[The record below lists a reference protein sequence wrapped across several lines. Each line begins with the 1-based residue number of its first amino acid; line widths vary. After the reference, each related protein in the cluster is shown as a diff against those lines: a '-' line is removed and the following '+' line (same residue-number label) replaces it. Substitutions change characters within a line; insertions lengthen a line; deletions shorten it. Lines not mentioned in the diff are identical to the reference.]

1 MILLERYLIPVKFV
15 IFQEFEDFVWKICYP
30 TDLHYFLRILRFC
43 GKDTLSNWYL
53 LYFKNLNI
61 LLERYL
67 IPVTFAL
74 FNILKIILYRHLPH
88 WHWLFLTIW
97 RFCWKYTLS
106 YWCLLLLKNLKVLLE
121 KYLLSLAFIISQ
133 EFENRVGK
141 ISYNTEVYYIL
152 RIWRFCWKD
161 TLSDWNLLFFE
172 EYEDSIRTIPFPTE
186 IY

>member
-1 MILLERYLIPVKFV
+1 MGKIP
-15 IFQEFEDFVWKICYP
+15 YP
-30 TDLHYFLRILRFC
+30 TDIYYVLGIWGFC
-43 GKDTLSNWYL
+43 WKDRWSHWHLLFSTISRLYCKDT
-53 LYFKNLNI
+53 
-61 LLERYL
+61 
-67 IPVTFAL
+67 
-74 FNILKIILYRHLPH
+74 LPH

-97 RFCWKYTLS
+97 RFCWTYTLS
-106 YWCLLLLKNLKVLLE
+106 CRCLLLLKSLKVLLE